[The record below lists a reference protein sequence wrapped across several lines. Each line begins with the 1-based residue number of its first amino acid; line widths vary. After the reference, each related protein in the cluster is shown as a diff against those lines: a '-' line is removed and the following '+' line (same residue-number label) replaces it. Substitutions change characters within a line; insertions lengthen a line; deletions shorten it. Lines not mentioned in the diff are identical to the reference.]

1 MAYGVTRIKKD
12 DGSWAPLKGLWRKAA
27 DGSWQPVKTAWVKT
41 ATGWRRIYPTQ
52 AGHATFSPTS
62 LSGSVYTGD
71 STNGVVTLT
80 NDGEDSLTVTAVSA
94 SNANCTGINLAIPIT
109 LSPGSSTS
117 FRYTLTGSSTG
128 TYTGTID
135 LTVNTGLLG
144 STTFSVPYSV
154 TVLARY
160 ATLSAPSSISL
171 TQRDIDNTPA
181 AVINISNSGN
191 GATLYISS
199 VVSDQSGTAISGVP
213 SSVAFGSSASF
224 NVQPPSQTTPGTY
237 RQNVTINS
245 DSSQGQAVIPVT
257 LTVNRTYGAIRLSTT
272 DISHSYNFDDGAP
285 SDTVTIYNDGV
296 NTLNISSIRSKNGS
310 TISGAPSSISAGS
323 SATFT
328 ITAQNN
334 RTYTDTVN
342 VISDAGNVTN
352 IGITLSYNVKKP
364 SGSITFSGTSAATR
378 VIPSGWYATS
388 NEAPWAWSDFM
399 ATYSIWQG
407 GAYSGGPYS
416 YQAMLSFPETGTYT
430 LNWSIDN
437 YGYFYL
443 DGAYIAGTY
452 NSFYGQA
459 DETFYATAGIHY
471 ITITAVNQGGP
482 AGIAAQIVAPSGGEV
497 WNTLA
502 PAGTV
507 RTTGNQKFTVPA
519 GVHSVDITLVGAGGG
534 GGGSTEVGDGGA
546 GGGGGGG
553 GSVVYTKSVTPGEE
567 LTITVG
573 AGGAG
578 APYVGRDAGYTGGG
592 GNGGSGENTSVSGS
606 FGTVTAT
613 GGAGGASGTG
623 WQGGG
628 GGAGGT
634 PNGVNGSE
642 GTTGYND
649 YSTTYGGIGGDG
661 AHGAGAGGAGADA
674 PDRVPPYNWAGNAGQ
689 NGVVII
695 SWG

>member
-1 MAYGVTRIKKD
+1 
-12 DGSWAPLKGLWRKAA
+12 
-27 DGSWQPVKTAWVKT
+27 
-41 ATGWRRIYPTQ
+41 
-52 AGHATFSPTS
+52 
-62 LSGSVYTGD
+62 
-71 STNGVVTLT
+71 
-80 NDGEDSLTVTAVSA
+80 
-94 SNANCTGINLAIPIT
+94 
-109 LSPGSSTS
+109 
-117 FRYTLTGSSTG
+117 
-128 TYTGTID
+128 
-135 LTVNTGLLG
+135 
-144 STTFSVPYSV
+144 
-154 TVLARY
+154 
-160 ATLSAPSSISL
+160 
-171 TQRDIDNTPA
+171 
-181 AVINISNSGN
+181 
-191 GATLYISS
+191 
-199 VVSDQSGTAISGVP
+199 
-213 SSVAFGSSASF
+213 
-224 NVQPPSQTTPGTY
+224 
-237 RQNVTINS
+237 
-245 DSSQGQAVIPVT
+245 
-257 LTVNRTYGAIRLSTT
+257 
-272 DISHSYNFDDGAP
+272 
-285 SDTVTIYNDGV
+285 
-296 NTLNISSIRSKNGS
+296 
-310 TISGAPSSISAGS
+310 
-323 SATFT
+323 
-328 ITAQNN
+328 
-334 RTYTDTVN
+334 
-342 VISDAGNVTN
+342 
-352 IGITLSYNVKKP
+352 
-364 SGSITFSGTSAATR
+364 
-378 VIPSGWYATS
+378 
-388 NEAPWAWSDFM
+388 
-399 ATYSIWQG
+399 
-407 GAYSGGPYS
+407 
-416 YQAMLSFPETGTYT
+416 MLSFPETGTYT

-507 RTTGNQKFTVPA
+507 RTTGSQKFTVPA

-661 AHGAGAGGAGADA
+661 AYGAGAGGAGADA